1 MDRVDVYQGKR
12 GSKVNI
18 DIVNFDFGAWN
29 EGFAA
34 VMILEGV
41 PSFSDVRSTL
51 SSSTQPG
58 CFGTRKPRKKN
69 KKQLK
74 RETLKL
80 AHRMKQNQKETGV
93 EILEVS
99 LMHDK
104 YVIRS
109 SR

>member
-12 GSKVNI
+12 GSKVHI
-18 DIVNFDFGAWN
+18 DIVNFDFGAST
-29 EGFAA
+29 EGGAII
-34 VMILEGV
+34 MIFEGT
-41 PSFSDVRSTL
+41 PSFPDARNML
-51 SSSTQPG
+51 SSTPG

-74 RETLKL
+74 REKLKL

-93 EILEVS
+93 EILDVS
-99 LMHDK
+99 LMHNK